1 MPVFSSDGYL
11 HLPRRRLERMP
22 LQHLLSGMDD
32 EPAAADPHCGAATT
46 LSGYTEWVS
55 PVEPALSIGWDWAW
69 QGTPAGGGIVRQGLP
84 RTNLLLVSD
93 TQEPLPL
100 EESLEMLARFIDA
113 IDWQRPAWQAACNAS
128 VAA

>member
-1 MPVFSSDGYL
+1 M
-11 HLPRRRLERMP
+11 
-22 LQHLLSGMDD
+22 QHLLSGMDD
-32 EPAAADPHCGAATT
+32 EPAPADPHCGAATT

-55 PVEPALSIGWDWAW
+55 PVEPALSIGWDCAR
-69 QGTPAGGGIVRQGLP
+69 QTTPAGGGIVRQGLP